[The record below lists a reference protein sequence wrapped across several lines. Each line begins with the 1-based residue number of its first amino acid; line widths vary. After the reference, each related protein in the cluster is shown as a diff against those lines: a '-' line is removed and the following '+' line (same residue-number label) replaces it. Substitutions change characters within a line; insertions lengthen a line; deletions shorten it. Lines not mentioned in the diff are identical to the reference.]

1 MSDTSLES
9 AEVDTATRPVRLH
22 HTAYVTRDQAATRA
36 FYEDLVGLPLV
47 ATWKE
52 QDDAGDRTRSY
63 VHTFYALEDGS
74 ALAFFQFADPDDQAR
89 MGPEIPF
96 SPAIHVA
103 LKVSQAT
110 QDAVA
115 ERLTQAAWKPEAT
128 SIHDH
133 GYCRSLYTRDPNGML
148 LELTVD
154 VDGVEAINAARQ
166 ATARADLDAW
176 LAGDHTTNNPY
187 R

>member
-1 MSDTSLES
+1 MSDTSLETPE
-9 AEVDTATRPVRLH
+9 AATATRPARLH

-52 QDDAGDRTRSY
+52 QDGAGDTTRSY

-74 ALAFFQFADPDDQAR
+74 ALAFFQFADPADQDR

-103 LKVSQAT
+103 LKVSLAT
-110 QDAVA
+110 QDAIA
-115 ERLTQAAWKPEAT
+115 ERLEQAAWKPEAT

-148 LELTVD
+148 LELTAD
-154 VDGVEAINAARQ
+154 VDGVEAINATRRAS
-166 ATARADLDAW
+166 ARADLEAW

>member
-1 MSDTSLES
+1 MS
-9 AEVDTATRPVRLH
+9 EVSVGTAQMDMASRPLRLH
-22 HTAYVTRDQAATRA
+22 HTAYVTKDQAKTRA
-36 FYEDLVGLPLV
+36 FYEDLIGLPLV

-52 QDDAGDRTRSY
+52 QEQGKAGTRSY
-63 VHTFYALEDGS
+63 VHTFYALADGS

-89 MGPEIPF
+89 MGPDIPP

-103 LKVSQAT
+103 LKVSRAA
-110 QDAVA
+110 QDEIAK
-115 ERLTQAAWKPEAT
+115 RLEEAAWRPEAT

-148 LELTVD
+148 LEFTADADEVD
-154 VDGVEAINAARQ
+154 DINATRR
-166 ATARADLDAW
+166 ATARADLEAW
-176 LAGDHTTNNPY
+176 LAGDYTTNNPY